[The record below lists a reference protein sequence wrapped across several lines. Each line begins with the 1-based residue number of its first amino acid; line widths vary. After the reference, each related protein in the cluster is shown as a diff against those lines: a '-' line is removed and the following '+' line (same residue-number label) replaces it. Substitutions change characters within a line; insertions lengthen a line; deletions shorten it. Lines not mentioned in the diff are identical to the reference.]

1 MTKAVFRKHGMTLL
15 PVDDESRELIAKIK
29 DNRDVIVDIK
39 QARSPRHHRLFY
51 GICKFVK
58 MHSETMADASID
70 QIKNALKLATG
81 FVETYVD
88 CQTGKSMYV
97 AKSIAWESMD
107 QTEFYVFFDAA
118 CAVVANRWLPD
129 GTTPEDVRRELLSII
144 DGPHVVGRMA

>member
-1 MTKAVFRKHGMTLL
+1 MKIICRKVGRSLV
-15 PVDDESRELIAKIK
+15 PVDDDGHDALAKVR
-29 DNRDVIVDIK
+29 DGRDVTVEFK
-39 QARSPRHHRLFY
+39 KARNPRHHRLFY

-118 CAVVANRWLPD
+118 CAVVANRWLPE

-144 DGPHVVGRMA
+144 DGPHAVGRMA